1 MTSADL
7 RWLRR
12 MLMAVLCCAA
22 PPFGCLSVQAQAVE
36 ARIASTSG
44 GALRF
49 SQQRSFS
56 LAKGDVL
63 QPGDEITTGNG
74 RLVIQLS
81 DGSVVTVQ
89 PNSRIVI
96 RDYLN
101 APTLRELLQVLVGR
115 VRVKIN
121 HYGNKPN
128 PYRVNSPSASILVRG
143 TEFSVAVEATS
154 ETEVIVY
161 EGLVEVVSVANA
173 QRAMVQPGRGLIVPL
188 TGDIRFF
195 VTGPGSEIGDRSP
208 SGSRDESHRNS
219 NAAGANGVSSANTP
233 NDVRRNLAGD
243 YERYIDSVVEPGES
257 PPFLRFLA
265 FPDSHFDSLEN
276 PAYATEFRQREGRFS
291 LLPSW
296 SKANM
301 KAENSLVFGSDL
313 TAPNDSG
320 LLFQTTFFT
329 PLRTNAEKRTVLGGS
344 VGAAHST
351 LGTFLSAPITGAVTP
366 AYPTGIPGVST
377 GAASTDV
384 TNFSASLLAA
394 RQFGKSGRTSV
405 GISVDHT
412 SGVSNLQSLTT
423 LTNVLGAKSI
433 EELTARAWVE
443 RSRLRFG
450 LTREFGTSQKLGV
463 FYRHGVT
470 RAEDRDQARR
480 FNGSA
485 LPPDAVRFSA
495 QTKEVGL
502 RLRGLVTRKLFYGVD
517 ASWLH
522 VGLTEQLRRFSIVN
536 ANEREHIHRTAISG
550 GLGYALR
557 PRTVFGVD
565 VAIGSIHIHD
575 RLFEDATGNQIEDKQ
590 QRLRF
595 TSLHMAAQT
604 DVWRQM
610 FISVSSLTSW
620 QRRTTDEN
628 LFPDRFGR
636 LLNSYGKF
644 VPNGRTQERFI
655 DNFTDVGIGWRL
667 RPNLLVEYI
676 ASKSSG
682 HSSLN
687 HIVLLRYTFRR
698 EQ

>member
-1 MTSADL
+1 M
-7 RWLRR
+7 
-12 MLMAVLCCAA
+12 MLCPFVPFRLVLVVLISCTV
-22 PPFGCLSVQAQAVE
+22 LSLVVEVQAQAVE

-74 RLVIQLS
+74 RVVIQLS

-89 PNSRIVI
+89 PNSRIVM
-96 RDYLN
+96 RDYRN
-101 APTLRELLQVLVGR
+101 APTLRELLQVVAGR
-115 VRVKIN
+115 VRVRIN

-143 TEFSVAVEATS
+143 TEFSVAVEPAS
-154 ETEVIVY
+154 ETQVIVY
-161 EGLVEVVSVANA
+161 EGLVEVVSLVTA
-173 QRAMVQPGRGLIVPL
+173 QRAMVQPGRGVIVPL
-188 TGDIRFF
+188 SGDIRFF
-195 VTGPGSEIGDRSP
+195 TPGPGSEIGDRSRR
-208 SGSRDESHRNS
+208 GSRDENHRNN
-219 NAAGANGVSSANTP
+219 NAAGANGVSVANTP
-233 NDVRRNLAGD
+233 GDVRRNLAGD

-276 PAYATEFRQREGRFS
+276 PAYATEFRQMEGRFS

-301 KAENSLVFGSDL
+301 QAGNTLLFGADL

-320 LLFQTTFFT
+320 ILFQQTFFA
-329 PLRTNAEKRTVLGGS
+329 PLQKGGESRTVLGGI

-351 LGTFLSAPITGAVTP
+351 LGTFTSQSVTGAITP
-366 AYPTGIPGVST
+366 AFPTGIPGTST

-394 RQFGKSGRTSV
+394 HQWGKSRRTSL
-405 GISVDHT
+405 GLGVDHT
-412 SGVSNLQSLTT
+412 SGVSTLQSQTA
-423 LTNVLGAKSI
+423 LTNLLGGNAS
-433 EELTARAWVE
+433 EALTARAWVE
-443 RSRLRFG
+443 RSRLRVGITRDFG
-450 LTREFGTSQKLGV
+450 ATQKLGV

-470 RAEDRDQARR
+470 RAEDRDQSRL
-480 FNGSA
+480 FNGA
-485 LPPDAVRFSA
+485 PLPLDFVRFDA
-495 QTKEVGL
+495 RTKEVGM
-502 RLRGLVTRKLFYGVD
+502 RLRGLLTRRLFYGVD
-517 ASWLH
+517 ATWLH
-522 VGLTEQLRRFSIVN
+522 VGLKEQLHRSAIVD
-536 ANEREHIHRTAISG
+536 ATERERIRRAAIGG

-557 PRTVFGVD
+557 PRTVFGAD
-565 VAIGSIHIHD
+565 VAVGSIHIHD
-575 RLFEDATGNQIEDKQ
+575 RLFENATGNQLEDKK

-595 TSLHMAAQT
+595 TSLHVAAQT

-610 FISVSSLTSW
+610 FVSLSSLTTW
-620 QRRTTDEN
+620 QWRVTDEQ

-636 LLNSYGKF
+636 RLNSYGRF
-644 VPNGRTQERFI
+644 VPNGRTNERFS
-655 DNFTDVGIGWRL
+655 DTFTDVGLGWRL

-682 HSSLN
+682 HSALN
-687 HIVLLRYTFRR
+687 HVILLRYTFRR